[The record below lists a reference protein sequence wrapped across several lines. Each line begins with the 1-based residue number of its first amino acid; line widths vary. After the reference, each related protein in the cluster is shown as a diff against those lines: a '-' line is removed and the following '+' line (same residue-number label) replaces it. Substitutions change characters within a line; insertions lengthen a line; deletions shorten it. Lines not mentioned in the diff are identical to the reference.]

1 MEEQNKIVIRIT
13 DEGIIFYD
21 CLVMGYDELLHLI
34 VQEECKIIFDSKDAF
49 QNLKNG
55 IEPYIEENY
64 CIELA
69 TMIEKFIAEQYALQV
84 LTNIYDNMIKVEIIG
99 NLGADAMLQE
109 KNGNRFV
116 AFRVANTDKWV
127 DKATGQVIESTQWI
141 SCTLNGDGGALLPYL
156 KKGTKVFVR
165 GNAQFVVFSSAKTR
179 QMEVGVNLFV
189 REIELCGGA
198 KENQQQPQQPG
209 QTPQQPEQPQG
220 KNSRKEKQNQN
231 TNDLP
236 L

>member
-1 MEEQNKIVIRIT
+1 
-13 DEGIIFYD
+13 
-21 CLVMGYDELLHLI
+21 
-34 VQEECKIIFDSKDAF
+34 
-49 QNLKNG
+49 
-55 IEPYIEENY
+55 
-64 CIELA
+64 
-69 TMIEKFIAEQYALQV
+69 
-84 LTNIYDNMIKVEIIG
+84 MIKVEIIG

-198 KENQQQPQQPG
+198 KENQQQPQQPA
-209 QTPQQPEQPQG
+209 QPPQQPAQPQEKNAKKG
-220 KNSRKEKQNQN
+220 KQKQNV
-231 TNDLP
+231 DDMP
-236 L
+236 F